1 MQQPITPLDH
11 VPGLE
16 LRREDGRW
24 TPGVIAVTA
33 FAGTLALQIVHVP
46 GVVME
51 HWVPLF
57 LLATGCMAAVRWKR
71 AGVRNELRNRAA
83 AKIGEFGGGVYGAV
97 AMATWL
103 QLEASDLVAD
113 VAAAGSLGEFVGS
126 LSLGWLISQAVESIK
141 FAIQAGLWPWHWFSG
156 YGMQVVLMA
165 AGAAVGLD
173 WLLKVASPR
182 YAALRDAQEEKAV
195 PAA

>member
-1 MQQPITPLDH
+1 MQPSTPLDR

-16 LRREDGRW
+16 PRREDGRW
-24 TPGVIAVTA
+24 TPGVIAIAA
-33 FAGTLALQIVHVP
+33 FSGTVALNVLHVP
-46 GVVME
+46 GVIAS

-71 AGVRNELRNRAA
+71 AGVRNELRSRAS
-83 AKIGEFGGGVYGAV
+83 AKVAEFGGGVYGAI

-113 VAAAGSLGEFVGS
+113 VASAGSLGAFVS
-126 LSLGWLISQAVESIK
+126 QLSLGWLISQAFESIK
-141 FAIQAGLWPWHWFSG
+141 FVIQASLWPWHWFSG
-156 YGMQVVLMA
+156 YGMEAVVIAACA
-165 AGAAVGLD
+165 AGGLD

-182 YAALRDAQEEKAV
+182 YASLRAAQDKV
-195 PAA
+195 AAA